1 MAEPLFL
8 AVKDARRALG
18 NVCETSFWDMVKR
31 GVFTI
36 SYCGRKALV
45 QYSEVKA
52 LARRIEAGELA
63 PAHKGFRN
71 HSAAIA
77 NSIASR
83 RRKAQA
89 RANTAPAA
97 VAAKHRNAPAGE
109 PPDTPPDWSGS
120 GRRP

>member
-8 AVKDARRALG
+8 TVKDARRALG

-77 NSIASR
+77 KSIASR
-83 RRKAQA
+83 RRKAQV
-89 RANTAPAA
+89 RAALAA
-97 VAAKHRNAPAGE
+97 GAASSKIGD
-109 PPDTPPDWSGS
+109 PPDPPPGGPTAGGS
-120 GRRP
+120 HDRRP